1 MEIFEYFKS
10 YRFYILG
17 LLLNCEDKTKQLSLS
32 ALLKKSPKYIRNFL
46 RKTVDFDHL
55 FLKLIGIL
63 NINLAEGFFI
73 IDGTHYSKPFFRH
86 LKSISTLFIV
96 RNSSYTKGYEICLL
110 CWSNNKITLPICF
123 KIWHKDYGKTQ
134 VDVAIDLIKY
144 ARKISNDKNLG
155 FRVDAFFNAKKVLGY
170 LQQNHIFFCTRI
182 GRGRIFF
189 VNGKK
194 GYVKTTIFGKKCIN
208 GWLPG
213 IGKVWITKYKGKFY
227 CANRRPAYQRQ
238 LYEWYAERW
247 KIECVF
253 RFVKSELKLQDCQ
266 SFEAVQHY
274 NHIGF
279 CFLAYALLTAAFP
292 NLNAYDAKRMIE
304 SNLLRKSVSL
314 KPKAKKM
321 CA

>member
-1 MEIFEYFKS
+1 MEFFEYFKS

-17 LLLNCEDKTKQLSLS
+17 LLLNCEDKIKQLSLS

-144 ARKISNDKNLG
+144 ARKISKDKNLG

-170 LQQNHIFFCTRI
+170 LQQNHIFFCT
-182 GRGRIFF
+182 GRIFF

-213 IGKVWITKYKGKFY
+213 IGFVWITKYKGKYY
-227 CANRRPAYQRQ
+227 CANRRPAYQKQ

-253 RFVKSELKLQDCQ
+253 RFVKSELKLEDCQ

-279 CFLAYALLTAAFP
+279 CFLTYALLTAAFP
-292 NLNAYDAKRMIE
+292 DLNAYDAKRMIE

>member
-1 MEIFEYFKS
+1 MKIFEYFNS
-10 YRFYILG
+10 YLFYMFGI
-17 LLLNCEDKTKQLSLS
+17 LLNCEDKTKQLSLS
-32 ALLKKSPKYIRNFL
+32 ALLKRSPKYIRNFL
-46 RKTVDFDHL
+46 RKTVDFEHL
-55 FLKLIGIL
+55 FLTLIRIL

-73 IDGTHYSKPFFRH
+73 IDGTHYSKPFFRK
-86 LKSISTLFIV
+86 LKSISTLFVV
-96 RNSSYTKGYEICLL
+96 RNGSYTKGYEICLL

-123 KIWHKDYGKTQ
+123 KIWHKNYGKTQ
-134 VDVAIDLIKY
+134 LDIAIDLIKY
-144 ARKISNDKNLG
+144 ARKISDDKNLG

-170 LQQNHIFFCTRI
+170 LHQNNIFFCTRI

-213 IGKVWITKYKGKFY
+213 IGKVWITKYKGKYY

-253 RFVKSELKLQDCQ
+253 RFIKSELKLEDCQ
-266 SFEAVQHY
+266 AFEAIQHY
-274 NHIGF
+274 NHIGY
-279 CFLAYALLTAAFP
+279 CFLAYALLAGAFP
-292 NLNAYDAKRMIE
+292 DLNAYDAKKLLQ
-304 SNLLRKSVSL
+304 SKLLRKSVSL
-314 KPKAKKM
+314 KPQAKKM